1 MEKRSTEVPSIYNYV
16 FDRHIITLSIIHIV
30 IYIILAVLLYF
41 LYEGGY
47 LSAWFITFIVALM
60 ALMTL
65 SIPRRVEVYE
75 DRVSIHC
82 ILELTDI
89 DTSHIV
95 SVRKVDAKEMK
106 WIVPLFGGY
115 GFFGYYGHFLALKR
129 LEHITIYA
137 SQWRNFVEI
146 TDIYEDKCYIGG
158 VDADS
163 LISYLTGEVEE

>member
-1 MEKRSTEVPSIYNYV
+1 MSVI
-16 FDRHIITLSIIHIV
+16 HIIV
-30 IYIILAVLLYF
+30 YILLALLLLF
-41 LYEGGY
+41 LYEGGF
-47 LSAWFITFIVALM
+47 LSAWFITFIIALM

-65 SIPRRVEVYE
+65 SIPRHVDIYD

-89 DTSHIV
+89 DTSEIV

-106 WIVPLFGGY
+106 WIMPLFGGY
-115 GFFGYYGHFLALKR
+115 GFFGYYGHFLDLKG

-158 VDADS
+158 IDADRFIAELKPYIETDETES
-163 LISYLTGEVEE
+163 IDSAQE